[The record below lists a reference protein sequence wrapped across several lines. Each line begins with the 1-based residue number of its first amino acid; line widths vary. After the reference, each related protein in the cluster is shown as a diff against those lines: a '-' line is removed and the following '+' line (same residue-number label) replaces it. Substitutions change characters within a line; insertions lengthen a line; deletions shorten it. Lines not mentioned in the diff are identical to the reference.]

1 MHADRPAPKTPHGSH
16 DRDSIQRRVADA
28 VGALEQAAREILAA
42 EQRIA
47 PEAKVDAVEL
57 PVVLGFYRGQAGG
70 DTRLA
75 AEIRLAE
82 SEKLVELLRGRV
94 RDALLNAVAFQRG
107 RVYCLRCE
115 NSLCAHSSPPTSRSV
130 FSGYEETGRPEWI
143 ELDKLLHRKGDPRI
157 ERLYGGR
164 DLVALTLHRDELYG
178 RLFEGFDAPKWRCY
192 VLGQLCVGYFVPN
205 GEKSAA
211 PARPEDRWQPE
222 RRPRERGE
230 LMALTVQV
238 VRTEKAP
245 EGAMLGLNLVGRRP
259 ELAGGGG
266 SSSGG
271 GGNLSAGVTSLSSGA
286 AALDETILEGLP
298 DALRHLRRE
307 TGVFSGR
314 GGSRVPGIGVALERL
329 VNRVANLLRDASR
342 DLEHRTRMDG
352 RRTGHARDRARQ
364 GDRPTHKAFEDA
376 RAAGDTDLFWDVQEN
391 TVVVVGPSN
400 RVHFFGI
407 DGRQVTSVVFPG
419 HVIQQR
425 VNQQRWAPIDA
436 EKRAR
441 FRRGVDMAAA
451 GGDRG
456 GGAAGPESG
465 ARSDAPK

>member
-1 MHADRPAPKTPHGSH
+1 MHADRSAPKTPHGSH

-42 EQRIA
+42 EQHVA

-57 PVVLGFYRGQAGG
+57 PVVLGFSGS

-115 NSLCAHSSPPTSRSV
+115 NSLCAHSSPPTARSV
-130 FSGYEETGRPEWI
+130 FAGYEETGRPEWV

-178 RLFEGFDAPKWRCY
+178 RLFEGFDGPKWRCY

-205 GEKSAA
+205 GERSAA
-211 PARPEDRWQPE
+211 PARPEDRWQSE

-259 ELAGGGG
+259 ELGGGG
-266 SSSGG
+266 SGTNISG
-271 GGNLSAGVTSLSSGA
+271 GVTSLASGA
-286 AALDETILEGLP
+286 AALDESILEGLP

-441 FRRGVDMAAA
+441 FRRGVDTAAA

-456 GGAAGPESG
+456 GGG
-465 ARSDAPK
+465 SDAPK

>member
-1 MHADRPAPKTPHGSH
+1 MHADHPGPKRPPHAPRPGHGEGRG
-16 DRDSIQRRVADA
+16 DLERRVADA
-28 VGALEQAAREILAA
+28 LGELSRAAREILAA
-42 EQRIA
+42 EQHVA

-57 PVVLGFYRGQAGG
+57 PVVLGFTGG
-70 DTRLA
+70 DGRLA
-75 AEIRLAE
+75 AEFRLAE
-82 SEKLVELLRGRV
+82 SEKLIELLRNRV

-130 FSGYEETGRPEWI
+130 FAGYEETGRPEWV

-164 DLVALTLHRDELYG
+164 DLVAVTIHRDEIYG

-205 GEKSAA
+205 GEKPSA
-211 PARPEDRWQPE
+211 PARPEDRWQSD

-259 ELAGGGG
+259 EL
-266 SSSGG
+266 SG
-271 GGNLSAGVTSLSSGA
+271 ASGA
-286 AALDETILEGLP
+286 APLDESILQGLP
-298 DALRHLRRE
+298 DALRHVRRE

-314 GGSRVPGIGVALERL
+314 GGSRVPGVGVALERL

-376 RAAGDTDLFWDVQEN
+376 RAAGDTDLYWDVQEN

-419 HVIQQR
+419 NVIQQR
-425 VNQQRWAPIDA
+425 VNQQRWARIDA

-441 FRRGVDMAAA
+441 FRRGIEPAA
-451 GGDRG
+451 GGG

>member
-1 MHADRPAPKTPHGSH
+1 MHADRFGPKRLPHALCSGPGEGRG
-16 DRDSIQRRVADA
+16 DLERRVADA
-28 VGALEQAAREILAA
+28 LGELSRAAREILAA
-42 EQRIA
+42 EQHVA

-57 PVVLGFYRGQAGG
+57 PMILSFTSN
-70 DTRLA
+70 DTRLT
-75 AEIRLAE
+75 AEFRLAE
-82 SEKLVELLRGRV
+82 SEKLIELLRNRV

-130 FSGYEETGRPEWI
+130 FAGYEETGRPEWV

-164 DLVALTLHRDELYG
+164 DLVAVTLHRDEIYG

-205 GEKSAA
+205 GEKPTA
-211 PARPEDRWQPE
+211 PARPEDRWQAD

-266 SSSGG
+266 GG
-271 GGNLSAGVTSLSSGA
+271 ANSSAGVTSLASGA
-286 AALDETILEGLP
+286 APFDETILQGLP
-298 DALRHLRRE
+298 DALRHMRRD
-307 TGVFSGR
+307 TSVFSDR
-314 GGSRVPGIGVALERL
+314 SGSRVPGIGVALERL

-376 RAAGDTDLFWDVQEN
+376 RAAGDTDLYWDVQEN

-419 HVIQQR
+419 NVIQQR

-441 FRRGVDMAAA
+441 FRRGIDTAA
-451 GGDRG
+451 GGG
-456 GGAAGPESG
+456 EK
-465 ARSDAPK
+465 SDAPK

>member
-16 DRDSIQRRVADA
+16 DRDSLQRRVADA

-115 NSLCAHSSPPTSRSV
+115 NSLCAHSSPPTPRSV
-130 FSGYEETGRPEWI
+130 FAGYEETGRPDWV

-157 ERLYGGR
+157 ERLYQGR

-192 VLGQLCVGYFVPN
+192 VLGQLCVGLFVPN
-205 GEKSAA
+205 DGDGQ
-211 PARPEDRWQPE
+211 PPE
-222 RRPRERGE
+222 RRSHDRNET
-230 LMALTVQV
+230 MALTIQV
-238 VRTEKAP
+238 VRTERPP
-245 EGAMLGLNLVGRRP
+245 EGAQLGLNLIGRRP
-259 ELAGGGG
+259 ELSGGG
-266 SSSGG
+266 GG
-271 GGNLSAGVTSLSSGA
+271 GGNLGAGVTSLSSGA
-286 AALDETILEGLP
+286 ATLEETLLEGLP

-376 RAAGDTDLFWDVQEN
+376 RSAGDTDLYWDVQEN

-425 VNQQRWAPIDA
+425 VNQQRWARLDA

-441 FRRGVDMAAA
+441 FRRGIEPAAG

-456 GGAAGPESG
+456 DAGSN
-465 ARSDAPK
+465 APK